1 MTKYRARK
9 NGFTLIELMIVVAVI
24 GIIAAIAYPSYVD
37 SVRKSR
43 RADAETALMEN
54 AQRMEA
60 FYAREGKYTNAT
72 LSSNKSPD
80 EYYTLA
86 LNAGASTYTITA
98 TPAGDQAK
106 DRIKGFR
113 LDQTGKKEHTK
124 DGSTW
129 VTGWS
134 GH

>member
-1 MTKYRARK
+1 MTKYQASK

-24 GIIAAIAYPSYVD
+24 GILAAIAYPSYID

-43 RADAETALMEN
+43 RADAKTALMEN
-54 AQRMEA
+54 AQRMET
-60 FYAREGKYTNAT
+60 FYAREGKYTSAT
-72 LSSNKSPD
+72 LSSSNSP
-80 EYYTLA
+80 EKYYTLA

-98 TPAGDQAK
+98 TPAGDQAN

-113 LDQTGKKEHTK
+113 LDHTGKKEHTK

-129 VTGWS
+129 VDGWS
-134 GH
+134 EH